1 MNKNRLC
8 LLQGSAGKATAV
20 KPETAEDFDIRNVDY
35 CRGQDPGSI
44 VNKIEISVYGFE
56 KNDAEKL

>member
-1 MNKNRLC
+1 M
-8 LLQGSAGKATAV
+8 LQGSAGKATAV

-44 VNKIEISVYGFE
+44 VNKIEISVYGFK